1 MGCKGVE
8 LVQVLRARGDATE
21 IDVLVSP
28 GASRTAVTGV
38 DQWRKRLQVKV
49 RAPPEGGRANEE
61 LEEFLGEVIGAK
73 VVVEKGHTARMKTL
87 LAQAPLDQVRKKLEA
102 AL

>member
-1 MGCKGVE
+1 ME
-8 LVQVLRARGDATE
+8 LVEILRAKGDATE

-38 DQWRKRLQVKV
+38 DVWRKRLQVKV

-61 LEEFLGEVIGAK
+61 LEEFLTGVIGAK
-73 VVVEKGHTARMKTL
+73 VEVARGHTARMKTL
-87 LAQAPLDQVRKKLEA
+87 VAHVRVEVVQKKLEA
-102 AL
+102 ML

>member
-1 MGCKGVE
+1 VE

-38 DQWRKRLQVKV
+38 DAWRKRLQVKV
-49 RAPPEGGRANEE
+49 RAPPEAGRANEE
-61 LEEFLGEVIGAK
+61 LEEFLGRVVGAK
-73 VVVEKGHTARMKTL
+73 VEVARGHTARMKTL
-87 LAQAPLDQVRKKLEA
+87 LVHARAEEVVKKLEA
-102 AL
+102 LL

>member
-1 MGCKGVE
+1 M
-8 LVQVLRARGDATE
+8 RAKGDATE

-38 DQWRKRLQVKV
+38 DEWRKRLQIKI

-61 LEEFLGEVIGAK
+61 LEEFLGDVLGVKVEVAR
-73 VVVEKGHTARMKTL
+73 GHTARMKTL
-87 LAQAPLDQVRKKLEA
+87 VAHAKAEDVVKRLEA
-102 AL
+102 LL

>member
-1 MGCKGVE
+1 VE

-73 VVVEKGHTARMKTL
+73 VVVDKGHTTRMKTL
-87 LAQAPLDQVRKKLEA
+87 VAQAPMDEVRRKLEA